1 MFIPWTT
8 IGAPVMRITAPITT
22 NTTTAAAAFFLTA
35 DRCQHERVYVDVCCT
50 VR

>member
-1 MFIPWTT
+1 MVIPWST
-8 IGAPVMRITAPITT
+8 IGAPVMRITATITT
-22 NTTTAAAAFFLTA
+22 TTTAAAAFFLTA